1 MTLPIHCELAEVR
14 VLELF
19 GPSSGGKSS
28 LAKRLLTAPRDGRV
42 FTLAQDRLLERVG
55 LGWLSGHLARTLALD
70 ALAALA
76 VLATW
81 RAARAYYAFSAAHAF
96 RGAGSASFGLR
107 LNLLRNAWK
116 AVALRLVAPRFAAP
130 GEVLLM
136 DEGPLQT
143 ANYLLVRADGAPS
156 LAAVEAFLAV
166 VPLPDAAVYV
176 RLDEE
181 ALVRRTLSRGH
192 PRVHDGSRS
201 ASRRFV
207 RNALAAFDRIAAEP
221 RVAERLLLREAL
233 APSEPA
239 VKEAAS

>member
-1 MTLPIHCELAEVR
+1 MTFPIHRELAAVR

-28 LAKRLLTAPRDGRV
+28 LAARLLAAPRDGRV
-42 FTLAQDRLLERVG
+42 FTLAQDRLLERAG

-81 RAARAYYAFSAAHAF
+81 RAARAYYAFSAAHAL
-96 RGAGSASFGLR
+96 RGAGRYRLR

-143 ANYLLVRADGAPS
+143 ANYLLVRADGAPN
-156 LAAVEAFLAV
+156 LAALEAFLAV

-181 ALVRRTLSRGH
+181 TLVRRTLSRGH
-192 PRVHDGSRS
+192 PRVHDGSRT

-207 RNALAAFDRIAAEP
+207 RNALVAFDRIAAEP

-239 VKEAAS
+239 VQEVAS